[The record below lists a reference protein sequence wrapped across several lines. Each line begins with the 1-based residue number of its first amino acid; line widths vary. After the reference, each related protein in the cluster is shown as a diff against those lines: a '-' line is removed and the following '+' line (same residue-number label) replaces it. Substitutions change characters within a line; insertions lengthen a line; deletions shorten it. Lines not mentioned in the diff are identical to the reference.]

1 VKLKHKIFANLLLA
15 ALLLGGGVAAQAQ
28 WLTQSITLSNGWT
41 AVFLHVDAT
50 HTNLNGLVGSD
61 VTNPILEVW
70 RWNPASITEF
80 IDSPAQPSPNVDWTS
95 WNRTN
100 ASSVLQRLVGDS
112 AYLVRMPTN
121 VASYTWKIKGRP
133 VAPRHTWSSSGLNL
147 IGFSTVT
154 NTPPNFQN
162 FLTKS
167 TDFQSLNPEIDYYP
181 GGDLK
186 DKKNPL
192 LLPAILWPT
201 FPVKRGQAFWMRS
214 GTIFN
219 RYFGPFEVAPA
230 RGGSLDFGDSS
241 GLSTFRLR
249 NLTAS
254 NITVTL
260 RLVSS
265 ETVPAGQAPI
275 VAVPPLLLRGND
287 INLTNLTY
295 GYSDLP
301 VSTARTW
308 TLAPHNQSGA
318 EVEVVLGLN
327 RLAIANPPG
336 SLLAGIMRFTD
347 SFGFMQV
354 DVPVTAIAASNAGL
368 WVGAATIDHV
378 GQYLVSYARGD
389 QTNYVEAAN
398 GDRSISSVVP
408 NQLLQDSN
416 GHYVA
421 TNTDTS
427 LTSVPRSYSGRL
439 IVHNP
444 TNGNAVLLQRVYY
457 GFDPTTNVIVASGE
471 SALHPGYLKNAR
483 RISTTFLPW
492 TTANTRWSL
501 SGNLGSAQTLSN
513 ALPVTLPFDDPAV
526 NPFVHT
532 YHPDHDNL
540 NATFDGTLPQG
551 AESYTVERAIRLIL
565 QPPANDF
572 SSIVSRGETLT
583 GNYEETITL
592 KGLGSN
598 SRQYRV
604 SGGFTLN
611 RISPVPTL
619 TIAQ

>member
-1 VKLKHKIFANLLLA
+1 MKLNHKTFAHCVIVT
-15 ALLLGGGVAAQAQ
+15 LLLGGGPAAQAQ
-28 WLTQSITLSNGWT
+28 WLTQSISLTNGWN
-41 AVFLHVDAT
+41 AVFLHVDAS
-50 HTNLNGLVGSD
+50 HTNLNGLVAGD

-80 IDSPAQPSPNVDWTS
+80 IDTPAQPSPTVDWTS

-121 VASYTWKIKGRP
+121 PVSYTWKIKGRP
-133 VAPRHTWSSSGLNL
+133 VPPRHTWTSSGLNL

-154 NTPPNFQN
+154 NAPPNFQN
-162 FLTKS
+162 FLTKA

-181 GGDLK
+181 GGELK
-186 DKKNPL
+186 AKQNPI

-201 FPVKRGQAFWMRS
+201 FPVKRGQAFWIRS

-219 RYFGPFEVAPA
+219 RYFGPFEVVQA
-230 RGGSLDFGDSS
+230 RGGSVDFGDSS
-241 GLSTFRLR
+241 SLSTFRLR

-260 RLVSS
+260 RLVNS
-265 ETVPAGQAPI
+265 ETVPAGQTPI
-275 VAVPPLLLRGND
+275 VAVPPLLLRGSD

-295 GYSDLP
+295 GYSDLNTP
-301 VSTARTW
+301 RTW
-308 TLAPHNQSGA
+308 TLAPHNQAGA

-327 RLAIANPPG
+327 RLAISNPPG

-347 SFGFMQV
+347 SLGFMQV
-354 DVPVTAIAASNAGL
+354 DVPVSAIAASNAGL
-368 WVGAATIDHV
+368 WVGSASIDRV

-398 GDRSISSVVP
+398 GDLSISSVAP

-416 GHYVA
+416 GRYIA

-427 LTSVPRSYSGRL
+427 LGAVARSYSGRL

-457 GFDPTTNVIVASGE
+457 GFDPGTNVVVASGE

-492 TTANTRWSL
+492 TTGNTRWSL

-513 ALPVTLPFDDPAV
+513 ALPVTVAFNDTAV

-551 AESYTVERAIRLIL
+551 LESYTIERAIRLII

-572 SSIVSRGETLT
+572 DSIVSRGVTLT

-592 KGLGSN
+592 RGIGSN
-598 SRQYRV
+598 SREYRV

-619 TIAQ
+619 TIAP